1 MSPRMGL
8 GEILSGEEL
17 STKRA
22 GIIIVGWLVF
32 VSVVSV
38 LLLLY
43 TAQL

>member
-1 MSPRMGL
+1 MAI

-17 STKRA
+17 SMKRV
-22 GIIIVGWLVF
+22 GIIIVGWLII

-43 TAQL
+43 TASL

>member
-1 MSPRMGL
+1 MGI

-17 STKRA
+17 TTKRA
-22 GIIIVGWLVF
+22 GIVIVGWLLF

-43 TAQL
+43 TTQL

>member
-1 MSPRMGL
+1 MGL
-8 GEILSGEEL
+8 GEILSGEDL

-22 GIIIVGWLVF
+22 GIVIVGWIVF
-32 VSVVSV
+32 VSVISV